1 MADHIVNKRD
11 IEFVLY
17 ELNDLL
23 ALTKHEKYEGMTR
36 EDFDIITD
44 EAIKLCKE
52 KLAPLNQAAD
62 AEGCR
67 LEDGQVYVPE
77 SFKQAYADY
86 GAGGW
91 IAMSHNPDLG
101 GMGLPV
107 PLAIMMAEISIGA
120 CGSFMFYPGLTVAA
134 GHLVENFANAELRDL
149 VVPKMYSGEWT
160 GTMCLTEPQA
170 GTAVG
175 DVATTAVAIEGTN
188 EYKIKG
194 NKIFISA
201 GDHQLTDNVLHLVLA
216 RLPGDPPGTKGIS
229 LFLVPKYRFDGTG
242 KLGERN
248 DVTITGIEHKMGI
261 NASSTCSLSFGDQ
274 DDCRGYL
281 IGKPRKGIVYMFQMM
296 NEARITCG
304 IQGLAL
310 GGCAYR
316 LALEYTKERVQGPKM
331 TERDPSAPNVKII
344 EHPDVRRNLMLC
356 RAYTEGM
363 RALLYRAAIHADTSH
378 THPDPEV
385 RERANDMME
394 LLTPIAKAWCTDI
407 GFKVTELAI
416 QLHGGYGYIKEYAV
430 EQYMRDVKIASI
442 YEGTNGIQALDLLGR
457 KMRLKKGGVFLMWL
471 QDINEFLQ
479 ANAEHATLAAE
490 ISAIDK
496 AKNAVAEC
504 AFNFTMMG
512 KADPE
517 AAILGAT
524 PFLEA
529 FGYVEVGR
537 LLVESAVVA
546 QPKLDA
552 IFAREGATDDEARRQ
567 VVIDNPEARFYD
579 SKIKTARFFAA
590 NLAPKAVFLA
600 KTIKTGDRSALDI
613 VF

>member
-1 MADHIVNKRD
+1 MTDHIVNKRD

-17 ELNDLL
+17 ELNNLL
-23 ALTKHEKYEGMTR
+23 DLTKHEKYEGMTR

-44 EAIKLCKE
+44 EAIKFCKD

-67 LEDGQVYVPE
+67 IEDGQVYVPE
-77 SFKQAYADY
+77 SFKQVYADF
-86 GAGGW
+86 GEGGW
-91 IAMSHNPDLG
+91 IAMSHNPELG

-107 PLAIMMAEISIGA
+107 PMSIMMAEIAIGA

-134 GHLVENFANAELRDL
+134 GHLVENFGEAELRDL
-149 VVPKMYSGEWT
+149 IVPKLYSGEWT

-175 DVATTAVAIEGTN
+175 DVATTAAPIEGTN
-188 EYKIKG
+188 EYSIKG

-201 GDHQLTDNVLHLVLA
+201 GDHQLTDNILHLVLA

-229 LFLVPKYRFDGTG
+229 LFVVPKHRFDATG
-242 KLGERN
+242 KIGASN
-248 DVTITGIEHKMGI
+248 DVTISGIEHKMGI
-261 NASSTCSLSFGDQ
+261 TASSTCSISFGDEG
-274 DDCRGYL
+274 DCRGYL
-281 IGKPRKGIVYMFQMM
+281 IGEARKGIVYMFQMM

-304 IQGLAL
+304 IQGLSL

-316 LALEYTKERVQGPKM
+316 LALEYARERVQGPKM
-331 TERDPSAPNVKII
+331 TDRRPDAPKVKII
-344 EHPDVRRNLMLC
+344 EHPDVRRNLMISKS
-356 RAYTEGM
+356 YTEGM
-363 RALLYRAAIHADTSH
+363 RALIYRAAMFADISH
-378 THPDPEV
+378 THPDADA
-385 RERANDMME
+385 REHANDMME

-416 QLHGGYGYIKEYAV
+416 QIHGGYGYIKEYAV
-430 EQYMRDVKIASI
+430 EQYMRDVKIASL

-457 KMRLKKGGVFLMWL
+457 KMRLKGGGVFLGWL

-479 ANAEHATLAAE
+479 ANAEHPTLAAE
-490 ISAIDK
+490 IAAVDK

-517 AAILGAT
+517 AALLGAT

-537 LLVESAVVA
+537 LLVESAVIA
-546 QPKLDA
+546 DAKLAA
-552 IFAREGATDDEARRQ
+552 IFEKEGATDADAKRK
-567 VVIDNPEARFYD
+567 VITDNPEARFYD
-579 SKIKTARFFAA
+579 GKVKTGQFFAA
-590 NLAPKAVFLA
+590 NLVPKAIFLA
-600 KTIKTGDRSALDI
+600 KTIKSGDRSALDI

>member
-11 IEFVLY
+11 IEFALY

-23 ALTKHEKYEGMTR
+23 GLTRHERYAGMTR

-44 EAIKLCKE
+44 EAIKIAKE

-67 LEDGQVYVPE
+67 LESGQVHVPE
-77 SFKQAYADY
+77 SFKQTYKDF
-86 GAGGW
+86 GEGGW
-91 IAMSHNPDLG
+91 IAMSHNPELG

-107 PLAIMMAEISIGA
+107 PMAIMMAELSIGA

-134 GHLVENFANAELRDL
+134 GHLVETFGEPELRDL
-149 VVPKMYSGEWT
+149 VVPKLYGGQWT

-175 DVATTAVAIEGTN
+175 DVSTSAELIEGTN
-188 EYKIKG
+188 EYKITG

-201 GDHQLTDNVLHLVLA
+201 GDHQLTENILHLVLA
-216 RLPGDPPGTKGIS
+216 RVPGDSPGTKGIS
-229 LFLVPKYRFDGTG
+229 LFLVPKHRFDATG
-242 KLGERN
+242 KITGPN
-248 DVTITGIEHKMGI
+248 DVAITGIEHKMGI
-261 NASSTCSLSFGDQ
+261 NASSTCSMSFGDNG
-274 DDCRGYL
+274 DCRGYL
-281 IGKPRKGIVYMFQMM
+281 IGEQAQGIVYMFQMM

-310 GGCAYR
+310 GGAAYR
-316 LALEYTKERVQGPKM
+316 AALAYARERVQGPKM
-331 TERDPSAPNVKII
+331 TDRSPDAPRVKII

-356 RAYTEGM
+356 RAYVEGM
-363 RALLYRAAIHADTSH
+363 RALLYRAAMHADTSH
-378 THPDPEV
+378 THPDPAA
-385 RERANDMME
+385 REHASDMME
-394 LLTPIAKAWCTDI
+394 LLTPIAKAWCTDK
-407 GFKVTELAI
+407 GFRVTELAI

-430 EQYMRDVKIASI
+430 EQYMRDVKIASL

-457 KMRLKKGGVFLMWL
+457 KMRLKGGGVFLGWL

-479 ANAEHATLAAE
+479 TNAEHPLLAAE
-490 ISAIDK
+490 IAAVDK
-496 AKNAVAEC
+496 AKNSIAEC

-517 AAILGAT
+517 AALLGAT

-537 LLVESAVVA
+537 LLVESAVIA
-546 QPKLDA
+546 HLRLDE
-552 IFAREGATDDEARRQ
+552 IFGKAGADTDEKKRQ
-567 VVIDNPEARFYD
+567 TVIDSPEARFYD
-579 SKIKTARFFAA
+579 SKVKTAQFFAA
-590 NLAPKAVFLA
+590 NMLPKATYLT
-600 KTIKTGDRSALDI
+600 KTIKTADRSALDI